1 MKLPVFCQI
10 VHSSCKI
17 VVGGSVKVGIP
28 VMTHMKSVCFLT
40 KKFANSS
47 VILPYFLIWAR
58 RTERTHIHTVP
69 HNSSPAKSY
78 NKLANKSANTLPD
91 SLHSE
96 FRGMKEKGGKQQT
109 LRKYLS
115 HMWGAVATSQRS
127 NPGTCHVSWHAHTH
141 KQLSGQ
147 LTTWRKAWE
156 ETEMLD
162 ASMAVSELSEVR

>member
-10 VHSSCKI
+10 VHSSCKT

-47 VILPYFLIWAR
+47 VILPYSLIRAR
-58 RTERTHIHTVP
+58 RTERTHTHTVP
-69 HNSSPAKSY
+69 HNCSPAKSY

-91 SLHSE
+91 SLQSE
-96 FRGMKEKGGKQQT
+96 CGGIKEKGGKQQT
-109 LRKYLS
+109 LRKYLP
-115 HMWGAVATSQRS
+115 HVWGAVAASQRS
-127 NPGTCHVSWHAHTH
+127 NPGICQVSGHLHAH

-147 LTTWRKAWE
+147 L
-156 ETEMLD
+156 M
-162 ASMAVSELSEVR
+162 M